1 MFKILFVRDRMI
13 MAGLIVLGIL
23 TVTAGFVSGRT
34 MFQYALS
41 TDARYAAI
49 QWIGMVEDQL
59 FQQRVSPS
67 ARISGK
73 GVTIVAPK
81 LFGNIRARARKTP
94 AQKLRIA
101 RLAQK
106 EFGLLGGVDIL
117 LSGWIAN
124 VTGYLEANDHV
135 SKIRNFAILE
145 ADGRLILRSNGFDP
159 KLLNSF
165 LADTRFQAE
174 FYKTLSMRSSRII
187 DTFAMPG
194 QLANEFQKGLV
205 VPLLQGD
212 KVARVYVL
220 ALDQSSAA
228 ALSKVA
234 LLTASTMTSLLI
246 VLGFSIPALIAF
258 RRTRE
263 RWKAEDKIRFLAM
276 HDPLTGLPNR
286 IYWQKGVELALARAK
301 RRNGLLAVMCV
312 DLDHFK
318 EVNDTFGHKAGDAL
332 LMEASERLKDCVRE
346 TDIVARLGGDEFA
359 ILAEDLDEPSGAIP
373 LARRICQQ
381 LSRSFKFEGHD
392 LAISCSVGITL
403 APSEGVDV
411 EDLLNNADL
420 ALYRAKNDGRNTF
433 RFFEPEM
440 DSHIRKRRAIAS
452 ELRHALR
459 NDELHIHY
467 QPQFDLRSGVLT
479 GYEALARWTHKELGE
494 VPPSNFIS
502 IAEENGLIGMLGE
515 WVLNTTCRSACEWPG
530 DTRLTVN
537 ISAAQFIAQDL
548 VKLVGESLSESGL
561 APQRLLLEFNEDVL
575 LRNNDEM
582 HKTLKQLAAMGVHLA
597 IDNFGAGNS
606 SISNLTQLPVSKI
619 KIAQS
624 FIHTMES
631 DQNIGTMVNMIVG
644 LGKSLGITISA
655 SGVET
660 EAQAHYLREIGCNE
674 VQGFYYGRPQ
684 PDIAE
689 ENFISGAAA
698 SSQYTSLELET
709 EPVEL
714 PCEKE
719 AMPDCELT
727 EVLPS
732 QANMAAPA
740 QTPEA
745 PDGETLPRENIV
757 RLVG

>member
-1 MFKILFVRDRMI
+1 
-13 MAGLIVLGIL
+13 
-23 TVTAGFVSGRT
+23 
-34 MFQYALS
+34 
-41 TDARYAAI
+41 
-49 QWIGMVEDQL
+49 
-59 FQQRVSPS
+59 
-67 ARISGK
+67 
-73 GVTIVAPK
+73 
-81 LFGNIRARARKTP
+81 
-94 AQKLRIA
+94 
-101 RLAQK
+101 
-106 EFGLLGGVDIL
+106 
-117 LSGWIAN
+117 
-124 VTGYLEANDHV
+124 
-135 SKIRNFAILE
+135 
-145 ADGRLILRSNGFDP
+145 
-159 KLLNSF
+159 
-165 LADTRFQAE
+165 
-174 FYKTLSMRSSRII
+174 
-187 DTFAMPG
+187 MPG

-286 IYWQKGVELALARAK
+286 IYWQKGVELALARAN

-332 LMEASERLKDCVRE
+332 LMEASERLKGCVRE
-346 TDIVARLGGDEFA
+346 TDIVARLGGDEFV

-373 LARRICQQ
+373 LARRIRQQ

-459 NDELHIHY
+459 NDGLHIHY

-515 WVLNTTCRSACEWPG
+515 WVLNTTCRSASDWPG

-537 ISAAQFIAQDL
+537 ISVAQFIAQDL

-606 SISNLTQLPVSKI
+606 SISNLTRLPVSKI
-619 KIAQS
+619 KIPQS

-689 ENFISGAAA
+689 ENFISSAAA
-698 SSQYTSLELET
+698 ASQYTSLELEM

-719 AMPDCELT
+719 AMPDSELT

-732 QANMAAPA
+732 QANTAAPT
-740 QTPEA
+740 QNPEA
-745 PDGETLPRENIV
+745 PDGESLPRENIV